1 MSKYQR
7 QRKFKYKFARW
18 FQSWFR
24 THLTHVAVAVTRPVA
39 AQWAVLQADVDVELV
54 LQLYLADA
62 VAVQLFLRK
71 QPDVV
76 AEL

>member
-1 MSKYQR
+1 MSRCPR
-7 QRKFKYKFARW
+7 QRKYKFKFARW
-18 FQSWFR
+18 FQSWFC

-54 LQLYLADA
+54 LKLHLADA
-62 VAVQLFLRK
+62 VAEQLFLPK
-71 QPDVV
+71 LADVV